1 MFSNTSLILNNQPLF
16 VSDHNMSVQKQ
27 TLRANNKALAQN
39 LAKMRLE
46 VRRLQKENTDLECR
60 NQETQHELRRLT
72 RVVGI
77 KDVEIEDEVQKR
89 IQVSWGTMIKKLTE
103 IHVDSKSM
111 DSQKK
116 KTGYCLI

>member
-1 MFSNTSLILNNQPLF
+1 
-16 VSDHNMSVQKQ
+16 MSVQKQ

-46 VRRLQKENTDLECR
+46 VRRLQKENTDLER
-60 NQETQHELRRLT
+60 HNQETQHELRRLT

-89 IQVSWGTMIKKLTE
+89 IQVSWGTMVKKLKYL
-103 IHVDSKSM
+103 DSKKIWILFNMSPVM
-111 DSQKK
+111 KK
-116 KTGYCLI
+116 PAFCI